1 MENREKEIDLSWFN
15 DKNIDFVDNQME
27 IYMPNLLDIDNYIQL
42 NQDMQKLE
50 LELNSSL
57 SENQLNILRNYQRI
71 DLQITS
77 YQNSLA
83 YYLGLGDSK
92 KQK

>member
-1 MENREKEIDLSWFN
+1 
-15 DKNIDFVDNQME
+15 
-27 IYMPNLLDIDNYIQL
+27 
-42 NQDMQKLE
+42 MQKLE

-83 YYLGLGDSK
+83 YYLGLGYSN